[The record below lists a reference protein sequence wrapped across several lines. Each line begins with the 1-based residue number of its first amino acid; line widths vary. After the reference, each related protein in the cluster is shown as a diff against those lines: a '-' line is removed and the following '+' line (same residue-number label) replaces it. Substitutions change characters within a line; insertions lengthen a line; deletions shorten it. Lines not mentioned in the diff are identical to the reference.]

1 MNLWGGKGKPR
12 RKVSDVMRTESDWAE
27 YLGKNDIY
35 YNVIRAARE
44 AELPDK

>member
-27 YLGKNDIY
+27 YW
-35 YNVIRAARE
+35 E
-44 AELPDK
+44 TE